1 MNNSNLFAAR
11 RCAWALV
18 TGLVC
23 TGAAADVAVVVG
35 AKSPLST
42 LSAEQVSSLFMGK
55 ARTFPDGSPALA
67 VDQKE
72 SAPARVEFYTKVL
85 GKDEAQM
92 KAYWSRLVF
101 TGKGSPPKEL
111 DGNAAVKQAVGADP
125 KLIGYIEKSAVDAS
139 VKVLLSAP

>member
-11 RCAWALV
+11 KCVWALV
-18 TGLVC
+18 IGLTC
-23 TGAAADVAVVVG
+23 TGASADVAVVVG

-42 LSAEQVSSLFMGK
+42 LSTEQASSIFMGK
-55 ARTFPDGSPALA
+55 ARTFPDGSPAVA

-72 SAPARVEFYTKVL
+72 SAPVRVEFYTKVL

-111 DGNAAVKQAVGADP
+111 DSSAAVKQAVGADP

-139 VKVLLSAP
+139 VKVLLSVP